1 MYQLARKLLFLID
14 AETAHHF
21 TFSLLK
27 FYFRIPG
34 VKQLYLNLNQK
45 FYKPK
50 TVDGITYKNPLGLA
64 AGFDKNALLFNEFG
78 YLGFG
83 FVEIG
88 TVTPRPQAGN
98 PKPRLFR
105 LKKDLAI
112 INRMGFNNDG
122 MDVIYERL
130 KKGKNKNSPVIG
142 VNIGKNKDT
151 PNENALDDYLLCFR
165 KFKNLADY
173 FVVNVS
179 SPNTPGLRELQEK
192 EPLTRILKSLKNEN
206 TQNIPIYLKIAPDM
220 EKSQINEVID
230 IIISTGIQ
238 GIIINNTTISRLGL
252 KTTAQELE
260 KIGTGGLSGL
270 PLKSRSEEVLSIV
283 KSKVGNDITIINVGG
298 IMDGNDAKKR
308 MDNGADL
315 IQVWTGFVY
324 SGPQI
329 IKEILKAI

>member
-14 AETAHHF
+14 AETAHHL
-21 TFSLLK
+21 TFRLLK

-34 VKQLYLNLNQK
+34 IKQLYLNLNQK

-206 TQNIPIYLKIAPDM
+206 TQNIPIYLKIAPDL

-252 KTTAQELE
+252 KTTTQELE

-298 IMDGNDAKKR
+298 IMDGNDGKKR

-324 SGPQI
+324 SGPKI